1 MVIGEVGPSPHFLL
15 EARADA
21 CSLLGAQST
30 PDTDQDPCTLFPPCW
45 QTPSSCKHTPQ
56 WLWAPILT
64 LFVFNLL
71 CLLFELDSRCKILWG
86 LQFWNHQTV
95 SNGSYILPATQ
106 LPAADPALLCR
117 GSITWHSHVFP
128 HPTPRHSCPQ
138 STHAPSSPKQP
149 WHCHGAHPAQHRA
162 SFSILLRAGE
172 RFNTYLSDAGSG
184 RCLWGCVGETG
195 LKREGNKSHI
205 AAGLLV
211 HGEVL
216 GLWIDQA
223 GLLAGTWSCSNV
235 MRRGMQGLGRLA
247 LMLLSCPCAGWM
259 AAGQTQQ
266 SQTEGSLCNG
276 TAPALP
282 QGQKMMVKTGWWM
295 WTCPILPAFPGGKH
309 TEGGFAITERVQDS
323 SQT

>member
-1 MVIGEVGPSPHFLL
+1 MGPTSSLPHNCLQQTL
-15 EARADA
+15 HCCAEAP
-21 CSLLGAQST
+21 SLDILM
-30 PDTDQDPCTLFPPCW
+30 CFP
-45 QTPSSCKHTPQ
+45 S
-56 WLWAPILT
+56 
-64 LFVFNLL
+64 
-71 CLLFELDSRCKILWG
+71 
-86 LQFWNHQTV
+86 
-95 SNGSYILPATQ
+95 
-106 LPAADPALLCR
+106 
-117 GSITWHSHVFP
+117 
-128 HPTPRHSCPQ
+128 PTPRHSCPQ
-138 STHAPSSPKQP
+138 SAHAPSSPKQP

-235 MRRGMQGLGRLA
+235 MRGGMQGLSRLA

-282 QGQKMMVKTGWWM
+282 QGQKMMLKTRWWM

-309 TEGGFAITERVQDS
+309 TGGLCHYWERAGFLPDLDPYWNLSNFLPIIWKV
-323 SQT
+323 